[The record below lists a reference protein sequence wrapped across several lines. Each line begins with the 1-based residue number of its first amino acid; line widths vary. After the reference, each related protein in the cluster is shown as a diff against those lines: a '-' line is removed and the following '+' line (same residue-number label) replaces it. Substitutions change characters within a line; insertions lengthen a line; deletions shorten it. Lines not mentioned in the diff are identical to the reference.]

1 MGALYQSKVKKLLA
15 YSAISHIGFILIGLV
30 TLNSFGLFS
39 LLFYILTYIIISI
52 NIFATILG
60 LRKLD
65 NNVKIKKINEFNVL
79 FKSNKILAINFGL
92 ILFSITGIPPL
103 AGFYSKFYIFISA
116 IQSELYIIAI
126 FAAIISVIA
135 SMYYIRLIKLMFFKQ
150 INY

>member
-1 MGALYQSKVKKLLA
+1 M
-15 YSAISHIGFILIGLV
+15 
-30 TLNSFGLFS
+30 
-39 LLFYILTYIIISI
+39 
-52 NIFATILG
+52 ILG

-65 NNVKIKKINEFNVL
+65 NNTKIKKINEFSVL
-79 FKSNKILAINFGL
+79 FKSNKLLAINFCL

-150 INY
+150 LNY